1 MSKSVVKVGIDV
13 GASELWVAVPGRRP
27 KSFAHSPAGIQ
38 MLHRWVCRL
47 TGGNAVHYCLEATG
61 VYSVHAATRL
71 LSFSEVTI
79 SIVNPAVI
87 AAFARTTMKRSKTD
101 AIDAEL
107 IRRYAEQHQPR
118 AWHPEPE
125 PLRQLA
131 ALVAQ
136 TDTLKAI
143 LQQWDNH
150 SHVQQFTP
158 DLPAAV
164 QKTQRSVHRSLQR
177 QLDTIERTIDHF
189 CATDPHLAHQIALLE
204 TIPGI
209 ARRAA
214 TQLLAYG
221 GSRWMR
227 YSARAMTAQAGLAP
241 RHHTSGTSIAKKQRI
256 DRQGDR
262 RLRRALYMPALVGTR
277 YNPALKKLYGRLC
290 ANGKLKKVALV
301 ACMRKLLT
309 IVRAILNNKKPFQKT
324 LQQLT

>member
-27 KSFAHSPAGIQ
+27 KAFEHTGAGIQ
-38 MLHRWVCRL
+38 GLHRWVHRL
-47 TGGNAVHYCLEATG
+47 VDGNALHYCLEATG

-71 LSFSEVTI
+71 LSFSDVTV

-87 AAFARTTMKRSKTD
+87 AAFARTTMKRSKSD

-107 IRRYAEQHQPR
+107 IRRYAEQHQPS
-118 AWHPEPE
+118 AWRPEAE
-125 PLRQLA
+125 PLRRLA

-136 TDTLKAI
+136 ADTLKGL

-150 SHVQQFTP
+150 GHAQQFMP
-158 DLPAAV
+158 DLPATV
-164 QKTQRSVHRSLQR
+164 QKTQRSVRRSLQR
-177 QLDTIERTIDHF
+177 QLETIERTIDNL
-189 CATDPHLAHQIALLE
+189 CATDQQLAHQVALLE

-221 GSRWMR
+221 GSRWIR

-241 RHHTSGTSIAKKQRI
+241 RHHSSGTSVAKKQRI

-262 RLRRALYMPALVGTR
+262 RLRRALYMPALVGSR
-277 YNPALKKLYGRLC
+277 YNPALKKLYARLC

-309 IVRAILNNKKPFQKT
+309 IVRAILITKKPFECA
-324 LQQLT
+324 LRPLT